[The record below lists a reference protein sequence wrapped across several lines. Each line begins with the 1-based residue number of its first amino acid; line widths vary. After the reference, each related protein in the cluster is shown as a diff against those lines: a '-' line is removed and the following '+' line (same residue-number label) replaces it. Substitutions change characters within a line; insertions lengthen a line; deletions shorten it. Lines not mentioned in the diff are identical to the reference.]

1 MKRTTLLLILSCILN
16 SKSLGHLESQVL
28 SELLLNLWSTGWD
41 WFMVG
46 KNTECVEAS
55 GKSRELGEV
64 FGSGI

>member
-16 SKSLGHLESQVL
+16 SKSLGQLESQVL

-55 GKSRELGEV
+55 GRSRELEE
-64 FGSGI
+64 